1 MRYFCLICDY
11 DGTIAHDGRC
21 APSTVEAL
29 KRVRASGRKLI
40 LATGRQLPELQ
51 EVFPEYA
58 VFDRIVAENGA
69 VLYRPAS
76 QDCKVLAEPPTPEFV
91 DELRRRGVHPL
102 SVGQCIVATWHPFES
117 TVLEVIRDMGLELQV
132 IFNKDAVMVLPS
144 GVNKASGLQV
154 ALSELR
160 LSPHN
165 TVGVGD
171 AENDH
176 VLLGMCECGVAVA
189 NALPALKERAD
200 LVTSG
205 SHGAGVEEL
214 IEKLLSEDLASL
226 APRLKRHQILL
237 GHAENGD
244 EFRMEP
250 YGPRLAI
257 AGPSGGGKSTTVA
270 AIVERLVEK
279 KYQVCLFDP
288 EGDYDEFERF
298 VTLGDPQRVP
308 GASEVLE
315 VLNTLEHSLNINLL
329 GVPLAD
335 RPSLFLSLL
344 SRVQELR
351 ATTGRPHWIIIDEA
365 HHLLPATL
373 DSASS
378 TIPKDLS
385 TFALVTVHPDQV
397 ARAILSSTN
406 GLIAIG
412 SNPAAVIAQFSA
424 GAGKDLRPSLL
435 PEPPHEA
442 GEVIVWWFCETPQPV
457 KVKLE
462 PAKAELRRHR
472 RKYESG
478 ELGEDKSFYFRGPEG
493 KLNLRAQNMKMFV
506 QLAEGVDEDTWVHHL
521 RKGDYSKWLR
531 EAVKDSAIAEE
542 VAKIEKNTQLNPS
555 ESRAQILDIIR
566 KHYTAPA

>member
-1 MRYFCLICDY
+1 
-11 DGTIAHDGRC
+11 
-21 APSTVEAL
+21 
-29 KRVRASGRKLI
+29 
-40 LATGRQLPELQ
+40 
-51 EVFPEYA
+51 
-58 VFDRIVAENGA
+58 
-69 VLYRPAS
+69 
-76 QDCKVLAEPPTPEFV
+76 
-91 DELRRRGVHPL
+91 
-102 SVGQCIVATWHPFES
+102 
-117 TVLEVIRDMGLELQV
+117 
-132 IFNKDAVMVLPS
+132 
-144 GVNKASGLQV
+144 
-154 ALSELR
+154 
-160 LSPHN
+160 
-165 TVGVGD
+165 
-171 AENDH
+171 
-176 VLLGMCECGVAVA
+176 
-189 NALPALKERAD
+189 
-200 LVTSG
+200 
-205 SHGAGVEEL
+205 
-214 IEKLLSEDLASL
+214 
-226 APRLKRHQILL
+226 
-237 GHAENGD
+237 
-244 EFRMEP
+244 
-250 YGPRLAI
+250 
-257 AGPSGGGKSTTVA
+257 
-270 AIVERLVEK
+270 
-279 KYQVCLFDP
+279 LFDP

-373 DSASS
+373 DSASL

-412 SNPAAVIAQFSA
+412 SNPAAVIAQFCA

-442 GEVIVWWFCETPQPV
+442 GEVITWWFCETPQPV

-472 RKYESG
+472 RKYEAG

-531 EAVKDSAIAEE
+531 EAVKDATIAEE
-542 VAKIEKNTQLNPS
+542 VAKIEKNTQLTPS